1 MESVGAVKLCNGC
14 KQKKPFECFST
25 VKPGC
30 GDKNNLRSRC
40 KECRSEQNLAWHREN
55 PLRAKNNRSKYYGAN
70 LEKER
75 AQAQNWREANRDRHS
90 LNNRIWKQLNPSM
103 NAKNASSKRVKKLQ
117 ATPNWLTAIH
127 HAQIQEMYD
136 VAVARTVQTGI
147 RHHVDHV
154 FPLQGSTFSGLHV
167 PWNLQV
173 LTEFDNLSK
182 KNKFPREYLE
192 LSWENV

>member
-1 MESVGAVKLCNGC
+1 
-14 KQKKPFECFST
+14 
-25 VKPGC
+25 
-30 GDKNNLRSRC
+30 
-40 KECRSEQNLAWHREN
+40 
-55 PLRAKNNRSKYYGAN
+55 

-75 AQAQNWREANRDRHS
+75 AQAQNWREANKDRHS
-90 LNNRIWKQLNPSM
+90 LNNKIWKQLNPSM

-147 RHHVDHV
+147 RHHVDHI
-154 FPLQGSTFSGLHV
+154 FPLQGKTFSGLHV

-192 LSWENV
+192 LSWESV